1 MSSTVICQNIQ
12 SLSAGQ
18 AWAAVSTEGLV
29 IYTLD
34 SGIVFD
40 PLDLSID
47 VTPEAVIDAI
57 KSHDLLTA
65 IVLSF
70 RLSDQKLLQKCVEAV
85 SPADGMCVGYK
96 STAQLRALQAYL
108 LSAPTVLTDC
118 RTAVIVGFV
127 CVIIVITMRTSFL
140 SLCGCHLLTQGDAA
154 GAVCVCMEAG
164 LGLRRSD

>member
-1 MSSTVICQNIQ
+1 MTSEDVSSAVIHQNIQ

-47 VTPEAVIDAI
+47 VTPEAVIGAI
-57 KSHDLLTA
+57 KSRDLLTA

-70 RLSDQKLLQKCVEAV
+70 RLGDQKLLQKSVEAV
-85 SPADGMCVGYK
+85 APYDGRCVGYK
-96 STAQLRALQAYL
+96 STARLHTLQAYL
-108 LSAPTVLTDC
+108 LSAPTILPY
-118 RTAVIVGFV
+118 RHPAVIV
-127 CVIIVITMRTSFL
+127 CYICRIIVITM
-140 SLCGCHLLTQGDAA
+140 
-154 GAVCVCMEAG
+154 
-164 LGLRRSD
+164 